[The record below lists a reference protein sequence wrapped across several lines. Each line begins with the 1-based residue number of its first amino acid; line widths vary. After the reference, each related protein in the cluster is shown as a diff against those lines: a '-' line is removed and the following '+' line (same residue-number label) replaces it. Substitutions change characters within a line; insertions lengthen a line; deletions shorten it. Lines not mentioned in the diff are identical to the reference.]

1 MRVTP
6 TTPLS
11 SAESLARDIA
21 LLDRIAREDKGA
33 FEAFYRNYFPRLGRF
48 LERITRHPALIE
60 EVIND
65 TMLVVWQKAAT
76 YNHSC
81 QVSTWLFAIAYR
93 KALQALRRVDV
104 PSHAIAAES
113 VEPAQT
119 GPEASLSR
127 QQLRAAVRQ
136 TMAELSIE
144 HRAVIELTYYHGY
157 ACREIAAIM
166 DCPVDTVKTRMFY
179 ARRHLKTLLGA
190 QAEDSEWLD
199 E

>member
-6 TTPLS
+6 TAPLS
-11 SAESLARDIA
+11 SQESLSRDIA
-21 LLDRIAREDKGA
+21 LLDRIAREDKSA
-33 FEAFYRNYFPRLGRF
+33 FETFYRNYFPRLNRF
-48 LERITRHPALIE
+48 LERITRRPALAE
-60 EVIND
+60 EIIND
-65 TMLVVWQKAAT
+65 TMLVVWRKAAT

-81 QVSTWLFAIAYR
+81 KVSTWLFAIAFR
-93 KALQALRRVDV
+93 KALKALKRVDDPTDAV
-104 PSHAIAAES
+104 AADS
-113 VEPAQT
+113 AQPLNA
-119 GPEASLSR
+119 GPEAALSR
-127 QQLRAAVRQ
+127 HQLRIAVRQ

-179 ARRHLKTLLGA
+179 ARRRLKTLLSSH
-190 QAEDSEWLD
+190 AEGSEWRD